1 MPLPVAAEVHAR
13 LGLHGEAFL
22 SLTPAPPPFSAMNS
36 TPADSKA
43 AHVVPLL
50 ADLTRTPYQ
59 PQP

>member
-13 LGLHGEAFL
+13 LGLHGEGFL

-43 AHVVPLL
+43 AHFVL